1 MESEMNEHS
10 FSSQYESY
18 HWGAKMTSK
27 KNNKYDLIL
36 DGAVKVFAENGYHGS
51 QVSKIAREAGVADGT
66 IYLYFKNKE
75 DILVSLFRERLG
87 ELVGK
92 FKESVEESSAA
103 DEALRKICEIHYT
116 ELENNTDLAYVTQ
129 IELRQS
135 SLELR
140 KAIGQAVKPYIQLI
154 EAVLI
159 KGMEEGTF
167 RKGMDVKLTRLLIF
181 GAMDE
186 VVTSWLISGR
196 KYSLSAQIDQ
206 TVEFF
211 LKALKP

>member
-1 MESEMNEHS
+1 
-10 FSSQYESY
+10 
-18 HWGAKMTSK
+18 MTSK
-27 KNNKYDLIL
+27 KMNKFELIL
-36 DGAVKVFAENGYHGS
+36 DAAVKVFAENGYHGS
-51 QVSKIAREAGVADGT
+51 QVSKIAKEAGVADGT

-92 FKESVEESSAA
+92 FEASARESATA
-103 DEALRKICEIHYT
+103 DEAIRRICELHYT
-116 ELENNTDLAYVTQ
+116 ELERNPTLAYVTQ

-140 KAIGQAVKPYIQLI
+140 KAIGQALKPYIDLI
-154 EAVLI
+154 ENVLV
-159 KGMEEGTF
+159 KGMDEGTF
-167 RKGMDVKLTRLLIF
+167 RAGLDVKLTRLLIF

-196 KYSLSAQIDQ
+196 KYSLSAQIEN
-206 TVEFF
+206 TVSFF
-211 LKALKP
+211 LRALKP